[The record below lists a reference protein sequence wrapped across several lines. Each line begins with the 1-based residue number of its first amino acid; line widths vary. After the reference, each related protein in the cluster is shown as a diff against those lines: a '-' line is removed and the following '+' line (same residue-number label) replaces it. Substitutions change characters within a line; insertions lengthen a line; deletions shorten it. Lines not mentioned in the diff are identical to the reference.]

1 MVQSAGGGEALVA
14 QLGLAFAAQRG
25 AYEHRQALLGQLVGD
40 KLAVGTVVQ
49 RGLDAE
55 LLGDTDGGED
65 VVGPVSVAFQ
75 GNFTVDDR
83 QHGLQLHVE
92 GGILPGQLIIPVT
105 ASLEQQLPQQCCHR
119 HPGHGTLLQA
129 LSVAALGVF
138 AEGAF
143 HGGGLLQQHIVYPFT
158 GQLQHRE
165 GAAHHVGAAGA
176 GAGGGDTTPQGVG
189 EGTVLRID
197 GVDGPQLRR
206 QGFHDLIVVHALP
219 AQTLI
224 VQTDVTVG
232 LHAAGGQQTAA
243 CVDDG
248 AALWGVDVGS
258 DGGDAAILRQQAA
271 VGQLRPDDGHD
282 VGVLNEDHG
291 DPSCFH
297 RLG

>member
-1 MVQSAGGGEALVA
+1 MA
-14 QLGLAFAAQRG
+14 QLGLALAAQG
-25 AYEHRQALLGQLVGD
+25 GPHEHRQALLGQLVSD
-40 KLAVGTVVQ
+40 ELAVGAVVQ
-49 RGLDAE
+49 GGLHPE
-55 LLGDTDGGED
+55 FLGNPHGGED

-92 GGILPGQLIIPVT
+92 GGILPGQLIVPV
-105 ASLEQQLPQQCCHR
+105 ALGLEQQLPQQRR
-119 HPGHGTLLQA
+119 HGHAGHGAFLQA
-129 LSVAALGVF
+129 LAIAALGIL
-138 AEGAF
+138 AEGAL
-143 HGGGLLQQHIVYPFT
+143 HGGGLLQQHIVHPLAC
-158 GQLQHRE
+158 QLQHRE

-176 GAGGGDTTPQGVG
+176 GAGGGDTAPQGVG

-248 AALWGVDVGS
+248 AALRGVDVGG

-271 VGQLRPDDGHD
+271 VGQLRPDDGLD